1 MPTLP
6 PGGKTG
12 SAANAEEVAATT
24 MATAARYRS
33 GFMKGLPGLHWGRSM
48 VGRRS
53 VLFRYFRVVRAQG
66 PFQSVRL
73 LAFLSPVQQGREGF
87 VPWAASETPS
97 FFAGFARSVSFFEA
111 FPAAKYRVPFV
122 GPPSGGVAMLAG
134 RCDWPGHDVV
144 RDDGYFRFLN
154 AAGRLQRPCHD
165 L

>member
-24 MATAARYRS
+24 MTTAARYRS

-53 VLFRYFRVVRAQG
+53 VLFRIIGVVRAQG

-73 LAFLSPVQQGREGF
+73 LAVLLPVQQGRAGF
-87 VPWAASETPS
+87 VPWTAPETPP
-97 FFAGFARSVSFFEA
+97 FFAGFARSASFF
-111 FPAAKYRVPFV
+111 
-122 GPPSGGVAMLAG
+122 
-134 RCDWPGHDVV
+134 
-144 RDDGYFRFLN
+144 
-154 AAGRLQRPCHD
+154 
-165 L
+165 